1 MPPAIRFLLAALSD
15 NPIAMAC
22 RNRDPLDLVSLRQLR
37 YFSAAVRASSF
48 NEAARACSISQ
59 PALSEQIALL
69 ESMLEIR
76 LFDRT
81 GGRAVPTQAAR
92 ELERRIGAGLGELQ
106 SALQGVHEQAGLVS
120 GLVRVG
126 LVQSYGDCWVVPVTR
141 AAQAQWPALS
151 VTLRRRT
158 AQALTEGVRRG
169 DLDLAV
175 SFDPEPHEDLE
186 VLPCFTERFV
196 AIGAWPV
203 RSHLQDLSRLA
214 DRRLALLPSEYAMRR
229 QLDTAFARHGLVPQI
244 GLESDSLEDLVDAA
258 RHQGMVAILNAAAAL
273 SLKVEQA
280 VPLAVEGLQRRAC
293 LLRSRHRYHTHA
305 AQQLWSALAA
315 GVPTLP
321 ARWAVVRRLT
331 A

>member
-1 MPPAIRFLLAALSD
+1 
-15 NPIAMAC
+15 MAR

-37 YFSAAVRASSF
+37 YFSAAVRAGSF

-69 ESMLEIR
+69 ESMLELR
-76 LFDRT
+76 LFDRAG

-106 SALQGVHEQAGLVS
+106 SALLGVHEQAGLVS

-175 SFDPEPHEDLE
+175 SFDPEPHADLE

-196 AIGAWPV
+196 AVGAWPA
-203 RSHLQDLSRLA
+203 RSRLQDLSRLA

-229 QLDTAFARHGLVPQI
+229 QLDTAFARHGLVPRI

-315 GVPTLP
+315 GVPPLP
-321 ARWAVVRRLT
+321 ARWAVARRP
-331 A
+331 AV